1 MKAKRLEILQ
11 IILKPYT
18 LDVLKAVAS
27 QRKRYNDLKKQVK
40 NDRTLSL
47 KLSTLQDYGLI
58 RMVHVK
64 LNGKY
69 VNLYEITSEGKK
81 FLERLKTL

>member
-1 MKAKRLEILQ
+1 MIAKKLEILQ

-18 LDVLKAVAS
+18 LDILRALAS
-27 QRKRYNDLKKQVK
+27 QQKRYSDLKEQVK

-58 RMVHVK
+58 KMVHAK
-64 LNGKY
+64 MNGKY
-69 VNLYEITSEGKK
+69 VNLYEITNEGKNL
-81 FLERLKTL
+81 LERLKKL